1 MPDLPPLTLSQA
13 HYDRVVAAFPGSTL
27 AEKANNYKA
36 WLTGQLIDYVFTIEM
51 TAMRR
56 SLDIQAQ
63 TKAAEI
69 QASLPSRPAF
79 TPLGTPTT

>member
-1 MPDLPPLTLSQA
+1 M
-13 HYDRVVAAFPGSTL
+13 VAAFPGADLT
-27 AEKANNYKA
+27 AKANNYKA

-63 TKAAEI
+63 AKAAEI
-69 QASLPSRPAF
+69 QASLPPRPAF
-79 TPLGTPTT
+79 TPLGSPAV